1 MSGMDDLIAFLRARI
16 DEDEQVAREA
26 SRATHGDS
34 STPTGEHWHW
44 VESEHDQPMTLDP
57 MLDEYVNDGSQ
68 VALRSVEQYPT
79 SSPWT
84 LPHMVVSYAEEVRT
98 TDATHIA
105 RWDPARVL
113 AEVEAKRRII
123 AGRET
128 WHDEQRR
135 AGEDYQAWA
144 EGRAPEKPPARTL
157 AENLGPGL
165 ELAVRLLAL
174 SYASHPD
181 YREEWRP

>member
-1 MSGMDDLIAFLRARI
+1 MDDLIAFLRARL

-26 SRATHGDS
+26 SRSTHGDG

-68 VALRSVEQYPT
+68 VALRSVEEYPT

-84 LPHMVVSYAEEVRT
+84 LPHFVVSYAEEVRT
-98 TDATHIA
+98 TDAMHIA

-113 AEVEAKRRII
+113 AEVEAKRRILADLI
-123 AGRET
+123 ALDGDPVNGLVATRMIR
-128 WHDEQRR
+128 Q
-135 AGEDYQAWA
+135 
-144 EGRAPEKPPARTL
+144 L
-157 AENLGPGL
+157 AEPY
-165 ELAVRLLAL
+165 AV
-174 SYASHPD
+174 HPD